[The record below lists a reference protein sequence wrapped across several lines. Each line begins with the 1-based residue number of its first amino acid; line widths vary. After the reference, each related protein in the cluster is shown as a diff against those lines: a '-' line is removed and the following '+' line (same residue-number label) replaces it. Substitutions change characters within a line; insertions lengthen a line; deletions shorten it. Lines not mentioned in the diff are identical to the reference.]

1 MWKHY
6 VNWLIVS
13 NSSHDNSN
21 DECAKRLVSCNLVTL
36 RHQLMLY
43 SVNIMYIFAN
53 VLFKDIN
60 WYSVLSLDYVYFANV
75 GSVANFVA

>member
-1 MWKHY
+1 
-6 VNWLIVS
+6 
-13 NSSHDNSN
+13 
-21 DECAKRLVSCNLVTL
+21 
-36 RHQLMLY
+36 MLY

-53 VLFKDIN
+53 VLYKDIN

>member
-1 MWKHY
+1 
-6 VNWLIVS
+6 
-13 NSSHDNSN
+13 
-21 DECAKRLVSCNLVTL
+21 
-36 RHQLMLY
+36 MLY

-60 WYSVLSLDYVYFANV
+60 WYSVLCLDYVYFANV